1 MSIGRDDVARVA
13 RLAELAVAEEELP
26 ALVQQMERIVS
37 FVEQLGEVH
46 DDESAAPFVA
56 GPAST
61 PLRDDVV
68 RPAALAHPVAEM
80 APEFVHGFFVVPL
93 RSSMEE
99 NP

>member
-1 MSIGRDDVARVA
+1 MSIGREDVARVA
-13 RLAELAVAEEELP
+13 RLAELAVSEEELP

-46 DDESAAPFVA
+46 DDDSVAPFVA
-56 GPAST
+56 GPEST

-68 RPAALAHPVAEM
+68 RPAVLAHSVAEM
-80 APEFVHGFFVVPL
+80 APEFKHGFFAVPL